1 MLGYFGVSIVY
12 QTLDLDYM
20 IFSMWSLHMCIHTA
34 DLCFIQSLIQRTFV
48 ESTQNLTL
56 EKSWVTFCLLV
67 MSQAPQHLR
76 SYMMQV
82 TCDGCLAPQPICSA
96 IYIDSRMSKPIQ
108 SHKEKWGGVGRK
120 GRGGGW
126 EKQKRA
132 FYWLHHTLQL
142 ILYLFNWLQVDRQAI
157 DQQIFDKKQ
166 YEEYERRRH
175 EAFGKILFFPFF
187 VCSV

>member
-120 GRGGGW
+120 GGGGGVR
-126 EKQKRA
+126 EA
-132 FYWLHHTLQL
+132 EESILLTASYFATNIVSFQL
-142 ILYLFNWLQVDRQAI
+142 IAGRQTGHRPTDFWQEAI
-157 DQQIFDKKQ
+157 WGIW
-166 YEEYERRRH
+166 EE
-175 EAFGKILFFPFF
+175 APWGFW
-187 VCSV
+187 